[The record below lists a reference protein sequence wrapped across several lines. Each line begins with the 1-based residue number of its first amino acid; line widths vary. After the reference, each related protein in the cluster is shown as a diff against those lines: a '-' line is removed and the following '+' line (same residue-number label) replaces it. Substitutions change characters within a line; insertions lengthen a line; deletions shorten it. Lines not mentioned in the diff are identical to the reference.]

1 MATSAQ
7 FTSQPIIEVFVAGI
21 TADTSR
27 SAPSAVTTLCS
38 GPAVA
43 AANGVGKRINRVVV
57 TEVNAVGA
65 GTANVIRFWI
75 STDGGTTERLFV
87 EKAVPAITST
97 ATAIGFR
104 IEVPEL
110 VGLVLPGAASNPPT
124 LYFSTHAGVTYHV
137 TIESGLL

>member
-1 MATSAQ
+1 MATQ
-7 FTSQPIIEVFVAGI
+7 PQYTTQPIIEVFSVAS
-21 TADTSR
+21 TDTSR
-27 SAPSAVTTLCS
+27 SAPSTLTTLCS

-43 AANGVGKRINRVVV
+43 AAGGVGKRINRVVV

-75 STDGGTTERLFV
+75 STDGGTTDRLFV
-87 EKAVPAITST
+87 EKAVPAITSSS
-97 ATAIGFR
+97 TAIGFR

-124 LYFSTHAGVTYHV
+124 LYMSSHLSATYHV